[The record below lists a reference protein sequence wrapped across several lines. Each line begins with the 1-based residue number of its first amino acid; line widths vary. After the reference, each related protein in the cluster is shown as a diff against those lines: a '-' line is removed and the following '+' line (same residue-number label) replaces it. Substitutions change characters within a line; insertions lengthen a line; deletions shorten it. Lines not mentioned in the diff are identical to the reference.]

1 MMMIKQLASVSK
13 QMVMMVIKQLA
24 SVCKQMM
31 MMMMMMIM
39 KQLASV
45 CKQGVNWNCSYEKV
59 ACRVANSF
67 LAEADDDEEEEEDS
81 KSLNRTLQIF
91 SIHHFP

>member
-31 MMMMMMIM
+31 MMMMI
-39 KQLASV
+39 KQLASSV

-67 LAEADDDEEEEEDS
+67 LAEADGDEEEDS
-81 KSLNRTLQIF
+81 KS
-91 SIHHFP
+91 

>member
-1 MMMIKQLASVSK
+1 MMIKQLASSVSK

-31 MMMMMMIM
+31 MMMMMLIM

-67 LAEADDDEEEEEDS
+67 LAEADGDEEEDS
-81 KSLNRTLQIF
+81 KS
-91 SIHHFP
+91 

>member
-1 MMMIKQLASVSK
+1 MMMNKQV
-13 QMVMMVIKQLA
+13 A

-31 MMMMMMIM
+31 MMMMMMMI
-39 KQLASV
+39 KQLASSV

-67 LAEADDDEEEEEDS
+67 LAEADGDEEEDR
-81 KSLNRTLQIF
+81 NRTL
-91 SIHHFP
+91 

>member
-31 MMMMMMIM
+31 MMMVIM

-67 LAEADDDEEEEEDS
+67 LAEADDDEEEEGC
-81 KSLNRTLQIF
+81 KSLNRTL
-91 SIHHFP
+91 

>member
-1 MMMIKQLASVSK
+1 MMNKQV
-13 QMVMMVIKQLA
+13 A

-31 MMMMMMIM
+31 MMMI
-39 KQLASV
+39 KQLASSV

-67 LAEADDDEEEEEDS
+67 LAEADDGDEEEDS
-81 KSLNRTLQIF
+81 KSLNRTLLIF
-91 SIHHFP
+91 SIHHFPK

>member
-1 MMMIKQLASVSK
+1 MQTDDDDDDDKTASQCVQSK
-13 QMVMMVIKQLA
+13 QMMMVIK
-24 SVCKQMM
+24 
-31 MMMMMMIM
+31 I

-67 LAEADDDEEEEEDS
+67 LAEADDDEEEKDC
-81 KSLNRTLQIF
+81 KSLNRTL
-91 SIHHFP
+91 

>member
-1 MMMIKQLASVSK
+1 MMMIKQLDSVSK
-13 QMVMMVIKQLA
+13 QMVMM
-24 SVCKQMM
+24 M
-31 MMMMMMIM
+31 M

-67 LAEADDDEEEEEDS
+67 LAEADDDDEEEGC
-81 KSLNRTLQIF
+81 KSLNRTL
-91 SIHHFP
+91 

>member
-1 MMMIKQLASVSK
+1 MMNKQV
-13 QMVMMVIKQLA
+13 A

-31 MMMMMMIM
+31 MMMI
-39 KQLASV
+39 KQLASSV

-67 LAEADDDEEEEEDS
+67 LAEADGDEEEDR
-81 KSLNRTLQIF
+81 NRTLQIF

>member
-31 MMMMMMIM
+31 MMIKI

-59 ACRVANSF
+59 ACSC
-67 LAEADDDEEEEEDS
+67 
-81 KSLNRTLQIF
+81 
-91 SIHHFP
+91 

>member
-31 MMMMMMIM
+31 MMMMM

-67 LAEADDDEEEEEDS
+67 LAEADDDEEVEGC
-81 KSLNRTLQIF
+81 KSLNRTL
-91 SIHHFP
+91 